1 LFERGDCGWGW
12 EERVGE
18 EVEEVEVWVAGDVE
32 GLPFGC
38 QLWYVALGV
47 LLLDFAF
54 DVGGIYAEYMWFMSF
69 QFIQQ
74 QQRDIHLPLLF

>member
-1 LFERGDCGWGW
+1 
-12 EERVGE
+12 
-18 EVEEVEVWVAGDVE
+18 
-32 GLPFGC
+32 
-38 QLWYVALGV
+38 
-47 LLLDFAF
+47 LLDFAF